1 MSAHRRARLGEQL
14 RRELS
19 AKIQYV
25 VRDPEVGPLAVTGV
39 DVSADLWFARVYV
52 KPLGSEDEQARTMTA
67 LGRAAPFLRSVLG
80 RELHIRRMPE
90 LRFMRDT
97 SIEAGQRIEAILR
110 EVLPSADTEERPSP
124 DAPRPPVEAGPA
136 EAPEA
141 PAETIPLRDPEP
153 PGASEGPAGGGDR

>member
-19 AKIQYV
+19 AKIRYL
-25 VRDPEVGPLAVTGV
+25 VRDPEVGPLSVTGV

-52 KPLGSEDEQARTMTA
+52 DAHGTEDEQARTVAA

-90 LRFMRDT
+90 LRFERDT

-110 EVLPSADTEERPSP
+110 EVLPPDDAERRPESAEG
-124 DAPRPPVEAGPA
+124 DALADDGPEAG
-136 EAPEA
+136 E
-141 PAETIPLRDPEP
+141 D
-153 PGASEGPAGGGDR
+153 DR